1 MQGTKF
7 MHWVGGVIFVAASF
21 TLHAEALQPDPAW
34 QQGKLKNGFGWQVLS
49 TPQRPTD
56 SIELRLVV
64 ESGSLNESAL
74 QTGYSHLL
82 TRLALVHNTAIN
94 TAQQRKLWQLSIDQ
108 QNALPPAVTSYDFT
122 QYNLS
127 LPANR
132 PDLLKEALQWLAG
145 TAGSMVIN
153 SQMVNAAL
161 NASDPTGSWPANPGD
176 VWWRYRLKGSALLAH
191 DPQAGS
197 AVPVDIGQLN
207 SFYHKWYTPDAMT
220 LYVVGNVDTRAICE
234 QIGKIFASLSGKRS
248 TPPSVAV
255 LPPLPDQAVNL
266 VDSQGVGDRLSLIWD
281 MAWSPITDSQSL
293 QQYWLGDLAR
303 EVLYWHLQPADPDT
317 ANADTRLG
325 LDCRVFY
332 QRAQCGLNIDTSAEK
347 MPGQVEKV
355 AADFANLRDKGL
367 TQTEFDS
374 LMARKLTEL
383 NTLFATYART
393 GTQTLISQRL
403 RSQQNAVV
411 DISPEQYQ
419 RLRQAFL
426 GGLTLEALNHELHVQ
441 LSQPLSLVLV
451 QPQGEAEIP
460 VSSLK
465 AKFDAIVSP
474 ASAATTMG
482 SSDTPAATPAAN
494 P

>member
-7 MHWVGGVIFVAASF
+7 MHWVGGAFFAVASF

-34 QQGKLKNGFGWQVLS
+34 QQGKLKNGFSWQVLS

-94 TAQQRKLWQLSIDQ
+94 AATQRKLWRQSIDQ
-108 QNALPPAVTSYDFT
+108 NSTLAPAVTSYDFT

-153 SQMVNAAL
+153 PQMVNAAL
-161 NASDPTGSWPANPGD
+161 SASDPTASWPANPGD

-191 DPQAGS
+191 DPQASS
-197 AVPVDIGQLN
+197 AVPVDVAQLN

-220 LYVVGNVDTRAICE
+220 LYVVGNVDTRALSE
-234 QIGKIFASLSGKRS
+234 QIGKTFSSLSGKRN

-255 LPPLPDQAVNL
+255 LPPLSDQAVNL
-266 VDSQGVGDRLSLIWD
+266 VDNQGVGDRLSLIWD
-281 MAWSPITDSQSL
+281 MPWSPITDSHSL

-303 EVLYWHLQPADPDT
+303 EVLYWHLQPAEPET
-317 ANADTRLG
+317 TNTDTRFG

-332 QRAQCGLNIDTSAEK
+332 QRAQCGLNIDTSAEN
-347 MPGQVEKV
+347 MPGQVDKV
-355 AADFANLRDKGL
+355 ATDFANLRDKGL
-367 TQTEFDS
+367 TQSEFDS

-393 GTQTLISQRL
+393 GTQTLMSQRL

-426 GGLTLEALNHELHVQ
+426 GGLTLEALNHELHLQ
-441 LSQPLSLVLV
+441 LSQPLSMVLV

-460 VSSLK
+460 VNSLK
-465 AKFDAIVSP
+465 TRFDGILNPPTGSGETPSP
-474 ASAATTMG
+474 A
-482 SSDTPAATPAAN
+482 PAAN
-494 P
+494 Q